1 MGDSGTTAA
10 LRTIAPEERRARLA
24 VRHRLAGAAR
34 ATTAEEVADSLV
46 ALHATDPAT
55 VFLAAGARL
64 APGRDPVTE
73 VERALYGEGPG
84 HGKGP
89 GHGEGPTPDERT
101 TPDGRTG
108 PDEGTTPGGSGGSRR
123 AATALTRMH
132 GMRHTVFVVPSRLA
146 AVVHASTTDA
156 ASARERARLVKQLV
170 AGSDYDADW
179 LAETERQVLAE
190 LAARGEATGTELGAA
205 VPRLRAQYVY
215 GVGTNQEGPQSV
227 GSRVLRVLGME
238 GRIVRG
244 RPQGGWTSS
253 RFRWAPAP
261 PYAELAP
268 DEAQAELVRHWL
280 AAYGP
285 ATEAD
290 LKWWTGWKVTDVRRA
305 LAAVGAVRVALADGA
320 GAEAG
325 AGAEVT
331 GYLLPDDLDPVPA
344 PAEPW
349 AALLPALD
357 PTPMG
362 WQSRDW
368 YLDPAHRDAL
378 FDRSGNIGPTVW
390 WNGRIVGGWAQ
401 RADGEVVWRALAE
414 LDGEAVR
421 AVEAEAARLAD
432 WVGAVRVTPRFRTP
446 LEKEL
451 TS

>member
-1 MGDSGTTAA
+1 MGETTR
-10 LRTIAPEERRARLA
+10 RTIGPEERRARLA

-34 ATTAEEVADSLV
+34 AGTAEEVADSLV
-46 ALHATDPAT
+46 ALHATDAAT
-55 VFLAAGARL
+55 VFLAVGARL
-64 APGRDPVTE
+64 ADAPGGAPDPVAE
-73 VERALYGEGPG
+73 VERALYGE
-84 HGKGP
+84 
-89 GHGEGPTPDERT
+89 RV
-101 TPDGRTG
+101 
-108 PDEGTTPGGSGGSRR
+108 
-123 AATALTRMH
+123 LTRMH
-132 GMRHTVFVVPSRLA
+132 GMRHTLFVVPSELA
-146 AVVHASTTDA
+146 AVVHSSSTDA
-156 ASARERARLVKQLV
+156 ASVRERTTLVKHLT
-170 AGSDYDADW
+170 AGSDYDAAW

-190 LAARGEATGTELGAA
+190 LTARGEATGAELGAA

-227 GSRVLRVLGME
+227 ASRLLRVLGME
-238 GRIVRG
+238 GRIARG

-261 PYAELAP
+261 PYGEIP
-268 DEAQAELVRHWL
+268 RDEAQAELVRHWL

-305 LAAVGAVRVALADGA
+305 LAAVGAERVALEEG
-320 GAEAG
+320 
-325 AGAEVT
+325 T
-331 GYLLPDDLDPVPA
+331 GFVLPDDLDPVPLSV
-344 PAEPW
+344 PVGVSPSDEPW

-368 YLDPAHRDAL
+368 YLDPAHRAAL

-401 RADGEVVWRALAE
+401 RADGEIVWRLFTGTGKGTDLGKDAGK
-414 LDGEAVR
+414 DAVR
-421 AVEAEAARLAD
+421 AVEAEAARLAA
-432 WVGAVRVTPRFRTP
+432 WVGEVRITPRFRTP

-451 TS
+451 SSL